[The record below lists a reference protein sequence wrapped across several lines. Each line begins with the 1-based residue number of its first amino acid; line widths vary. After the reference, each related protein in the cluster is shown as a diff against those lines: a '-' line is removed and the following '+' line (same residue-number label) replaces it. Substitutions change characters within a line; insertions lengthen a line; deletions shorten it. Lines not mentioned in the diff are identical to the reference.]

1 MKQQPLK
8 IALCKKLESDLGP
21 RWWFTHCW
29 QPESETHIY
38 QCTVL
43 NTAKQEALVVKVAT
57 WWHTFDLFTYYFQLY
72 LTLVFL
78 FFLFFSPGKQKKKK
92 QQSPRKRASEV
103 QSERRNPSR
112 KARPPEHFGLEQEPV
127 VAAAKPRKSV
137 EFDLKKLMEVN
148 NKQTNKQTL
157 HVLRVP
163 VALCYNHYP
172 RMMSKLGFE
181 LLI

>member
-43 NTAKQEALVVKVAT
+43 KTAKQEALVVKVAT
-57 WWHTFDLFTYYFQLY
+57 WWHTFDLFTYCFQLY

-78 FFLFFSPGKQKKKK
+78 FFFPWKTEEEEAAESEKACIWSAEREAEPEPQSQTPRAFRARAGTSRCCRETKKEC
-92 QQSPRKRASEV
+92 RIW
-103 QSERRNPSR
+103 
-112 KARPPEHFGLEQEPV
+112 PEETDGGEQ
-127 VAAAKPRKSV
+127 
-137 EFDLKKLMEVN
+137 
-148 NKQTNKQTL
+148 QTNKQTL

>member
-8 IALCKKLESDLGP
+8 IALCKKLESDLSP

-72 LTLVFL
+72 LTLVV
-78 FFLFFSPGKQKKKK
+78 FFFFSPLENRRRRSSRVRESVHLKC
-92 QQSPRKRASEV
+92 RA
-103 QSERRNPSR
+103 RGGTR
-112 KARPPEHFGLEQEPV
+112 
-127 VAAAKPRKSV
+127 AAKPDPPSISGSSRNQSLLPRNQERV
-137 EFDLKKLMEVN
+137 SNLTWRN
-148 NKQTNKQTL
+148 WWRWTTNKQTNKHCMYSEFL
-157 HVLRVP
+157 LRYATTTIP
-163 VALCYNHYP
+163 GWCL
-172 RMMSKLGFE
+172 S
-181 LLI
+181 